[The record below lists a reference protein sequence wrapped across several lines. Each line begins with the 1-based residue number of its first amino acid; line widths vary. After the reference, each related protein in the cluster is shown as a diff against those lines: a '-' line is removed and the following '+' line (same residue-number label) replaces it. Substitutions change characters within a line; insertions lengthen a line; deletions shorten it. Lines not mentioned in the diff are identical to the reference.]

1 MFKGHPKGLYALA
14 LANTGERFGYY
25 TMLAVFALFLRENFG
40 LDSGTA
46 GAIYSTFLGLVY
58 FMPLIG
64 GMMADKFGFGR
75 MVTTGI
81 MVMFGGYL
89 LLSAPLG
96 GESVAM
102 IAMMAALVLISV
114 GTGLFKGNLQV
125 MVGNLYDDP
134 KYADKRDSGFSL
146 FYMAIN
152 VGSLFAPTTAVGIK
166 HWAETSLGYSSNDAY
181 HFSFMV
187 ACAALILS
195 ILIYYVFRPT
205 FRHVEGGKK
214 KGEAAQVVDNLTPAE
229 TKQRIIALCLVFAV
243 VIFFW
248 MAFHQNGL
256 TLTYFADEFT
266 ATTAFGFDTM
276 LFDVW
281 NLALIIVAVYATFSI
296 FQSESAKGKIIS
308 GVLGTGVLAFL
319 VYRAMGIQPDAVKEV
334 AAPIFQ
340 QFNPFYVVA
349 LTPVSM
355 AIFGSL
361 ARKGKE
367 PSAPRKIAF
376 GMLVAAIGFAI
387 MAFGSQG
394 LNTPNEQQRA
404 IAFNKAE
411 AFAAKCY
418 TVAPSVD
425 ALKEADGKANADVK
439 AAQDFM
445 GKLNDKTRPVFTD
458 VYNAQCVIL
467 VAEAEA
473 AVEAEAA
480 AEAEATEEVAVV
492 ETVEATEVVAE
503 ETATAEVVEVVEE
516 AEVPVA
522 EVDVVAEA
530 EATLAAIKSETKEE
544 TRTSA
549 YWLIFTYL
557 ILTFAELLLSP
568 MGISFVSKVAPPK
581 LKGLMMGGWFVAT
594 AIGNM
599 LVAVGGFLWAGIP
612 LWSVWTVFIVL
623 CLLSALFMFVMMKRL
638 ESVTK

>member
-40 LDSGTA
+40 LASGTA

-96 GESVAM
+96 GETVAM
-102 IAMMAALVLISV
+102 VAMMAALVLISV

-166 HWAETSLGYSSNDAY
+166 KWAETSLGYSSNDAY

-195 ILIYYVFRPT
+195 IAIYYVFRST

-296 FQSESAKGKIIS
+296 FQSDSAKGKLIS

-394 LNTPNEQQRA
+394 LNTPNDQARA

-418 TVAPSVD
+418 TVASDVKS
-425 ALKEADGKANADVK
+425 LKEADGKANADVK

-467 VAEAEA
+467 AAQAE
-473 AVEAEAA
+473 VEAA
-480 AEAEATEEVAVV
+480 AEVEATEEVAVV

-503 ETATAEVVEVVEE
+503 ETAEVTEVVEVAE
-516 AEVPVA
+516 APVA

-623 CLLSALFMFVMMKRL
+623 CLLSALFMFIMMKRL

>member
-40 LDSGTA
+40 LEAGVA

-58 FMPLIG
+58 FMPLVG

-75 MVTTGI
+75 MVTLGI
-81 MVMFGGYL
+81 SVMFGGYL
-89 LLSAPLG
+89 LLSVPLG
-96 GESVAM
+96 GETIAM

-195 ILIYYVFRPT
+195 ILIYYAFRFT

-214 KGEAAQVVDNLTPAE
+214 KGEAQVVVDDLTPE
-229 TKQRIIALCLVFAV
+229 QTKQRIVALCLVFAV

-266 ATTAFGFDTM
+266 NTTAVGFDTM
-276 LFDVW
+276 LFNVW
-281 NLALIIVAVYATFSI
+281 NLALIIIAVYATFSI
-296 FQSESAKGKIIS
+296 FQSEGAKAKIFS
-308 GVLGTGVLAFL
+308 GVIASAILAFL
-319 VYRAMGIQPDAVKEV
+319 VYRAMGIEATAEISV

-355 AIFGSL
+355 AIFGAL

-367 PSAPRKIAF
+367 PSAPRKIAY
-376 GMLVAAIGFAI
+376 GMLVAAIGFMI
-387 MAFGSQG
+387 MAVGSNG

-404 IAFNKAE
+404 IAVDKAE
-411 AFAAKCY
+411 AFAKEYY
-418 TVAPSVD
+418 TVAATAEDFETLKGD
-425 ALKEADGKANADVK
+425 AEV
-439 AAQDFM
+439 AATIKPATDFM
-445 GKLNDKTRPVFTD
+445 GKLNKNTRPVFFD
-458 VYNAQCVIL
+458 VYNASVTVL
-467 VAEAEA
+467 KANEAEDN
-473 AVEAEAA
+473 
-480 AEAEATEEVAVV
+480 
-492 ETVEATEVVAE
+492 
-503 ETATAEVVEVVEE
+503 TA
-516 AEVPVA
+516 
-522 EVDVVAEA
+522 VAEA
-530 EATLAAIKSETKEE
+530 EATLAAIKADTKPE
-544 TRTSA
+544 TRTSP

-599 LVAVGGFLWAGIP
+599 LVAVGGFLWAGLP

-623 CLLSALFMFVMMKRL
+623 CLLSALFMFIMMKRL
-638 ESVTK
+638 EAVTK

>member
-40 LDSGTA
+40 LAAGTA

-58 FMPLIG
+58 FMPLVG
-64 GMMADKFGFGR
+64 GILADKFGFGR
-75 MVTTGI
+75 MVTIGI
-81 MVMFGGYL
+81 TVMFGGYM
-89 LLSAPLG
+89 LLSFPLG
-96 GESVAM
+96 GDTIAM
-102 IAMMAALVLISV
+102 VAMMAALLLISL

-134 KYADKRDSGFSL
+134 QYADKRDSGFSL

-166 HWAETSLGYSSNDAY
+166 LWAQNNLGFSSNDAY
-181 HFSFMV
+181 HFAFAV
-187 ACAALILS
+187 ACVALVLS
-195 ILIYYVFRPT
+195 IVIYYVFRST

-214 KGEAAQVVDNLTPAE
+214 KGETAQIVDDLTPE
-229 TKQRIIALCLVFAV
+229 QTKQRIVALCLVFAV

-266 ATTAFGFDTM
+266 KTSALGVETM
-276 LFDVW
+276 VFNVW
-281 NLALIIVAVYATFSI
+281 NLALIIVAVYASFSI
-296 FQSESAKGKIIS
+296 FQSTTSKGKILS
-308 GVLGTGVLAFL
+308 GVIASAVLAFL
-319 VYRAMGIQPDAVKEV
+319 VYRAYGITPETVV
-334 AAPIFQ
+334 NVSAPIFQ

-355 AIFGSL
+355 AIFGAL
-361 ARKGKE
+361 AKNGKE
-367 PSAPRKIAF
+367 PSAPRKIAY
-376 GMLVAAIGFAI
+376 GMMVAAIGFSI
-387 MAFGSQG
+387 MAIGSRG
-394 LNTPNEQQRA
+394 LNTPNDQARA
-404 IAFNKAE
+404 IAVEKAE
-411 AFAAKCY
+411 
-418 TVAPSVD
+418 V
-425 ALKEADGKANADVK
+425 L
-439 AAQDFM
+439 AQDIFNAQGDEEAVKVAQKAKSDFE
-445 GKLNDKTRPVFTD
+445 GKLTAENKEVFD
-458 VYNAQCVIL
+458 QVFNAETIIL
-467 VAEAEA
+467 AANIAEAE
-473 AVEAEAA
+473 V
-480 AEAEATEEVAVV
+480 
-492 ETVEATEVVAE
+492 VVAE
-503 ETATAEVVEVVEE
+503 ENATEE
-516 AEVPVA
+516 AEV
-522 EVDVVAEA
+522 VVAEESVVDPAVA
-530 EATLAAIKSETKEE
+530 EATATLEAIKAETKPS

-549 YWLIFTYL
+549 YWLILTYL

-599 LVAVGGFLWAGIP
+599 LVAVGGFLWAGLP